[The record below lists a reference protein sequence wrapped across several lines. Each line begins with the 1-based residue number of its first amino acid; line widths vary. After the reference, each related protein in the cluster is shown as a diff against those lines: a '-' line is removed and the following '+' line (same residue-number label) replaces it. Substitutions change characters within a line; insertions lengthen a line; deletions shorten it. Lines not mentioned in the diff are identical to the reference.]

1 MSPTAGNGGNV
12 MYNINPIGVIQSIFQ
27 DMEST
32 ARQARVDGRP
42 GRLILDRKYM
52 AGLSGLE
59 GFSHIIVLYYFH
71 EQAEVRLRARPLFDQ
86 GNSYGIFASRFPSR
100 PNHIGMSVL
109 TVERIEEN
117 VIHCKNVDTL
127 TNTPILDV
135 KPYVR
140 QFDCVA
146 RSRCGWY
153 EKISWDSLVI
163 SEREAEE
170 EVSL

>member
-1 MSPTAGNGGNV
+1 
-12 MYNINPIGVIQSIFQ
+12 MYSIKPIGVIQSIFQ
-27 DMEST
+27 DTEST

-42 GRLILDRKYM
+42 GKVILDKKYM

-71 EQAEVRLRARPLFDQ
+71 EQAEVRLRAKPLFDQ
-86 GNSYGIFASRFPSR
+86 ENSYGIFASRFPSR
-100 PNHIGMSVL
+100 PNHIGLSVL

-117 VIHCKNVDTL
+117 VIYCKNVDTL
-127 TNTPILDV
+127 TDTPLLDI

-140 QFDCVA
+140 QFDCVS

-153 EKISWDSLVI
+153 EKLNWETLIMA
-163 SEREAEE
+163 EGEAEA
-170 EVSL
+170 VSI